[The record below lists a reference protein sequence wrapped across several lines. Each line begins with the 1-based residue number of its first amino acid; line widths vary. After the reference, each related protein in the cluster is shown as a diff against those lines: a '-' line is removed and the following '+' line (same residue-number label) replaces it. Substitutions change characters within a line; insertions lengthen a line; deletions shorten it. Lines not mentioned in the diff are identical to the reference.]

1 MRTPLLTTR
10 ISLPPGLLSSQVV
23 REFLRL
29 SLEEFRWFEPRRYGY
44 ASLKEKVDPERI
56 DHDALTSYY
65 EENGILFVAA
75 RTNRDFFMILPT
87 RHDVPPYDPPHRGGI
102 TWVTSAKSAAKDS
115 WRTTHVE
122 QVTRLMRLV
131 GSPYAVTALDEDY
144 EGKKQRRVDM
154 GTFHQQV
161 PTVRGYDEGLAG
173 LFWRNFFGPPFV
185 RLFGERLSS
194 LPPES
199 LQTLDEELVLVQ
211 PYELPT
217 LAGTDEGLS
226 RERSLTQLLGPEC
239 FYDHERHTPPSRRP
253 VLEHLSQPLH

>member
-1 MRTPLLTTR
+1 MRTPPLLTR
-10 ISLPPGLLSSQVV
+10 ISLPPGRPSHTLM
-23 REFLRL
+23 RELLRL
-29 SLEEFRWFEPRRYGY
+29 VFEEFRWFEPRRYGDE
-44 ASLKEKVDPERI
+44 ALPDRI
-56 DHDALTSYY
+56 DPAHIDYDALLSHY
-65 EENGILFVAA
+65 EEHCDLFVAA
-75 RTNRDFFMILPT
+75 KTNRDFILIFPAK
-87 RHDVPPYDPPHRGGI
+87 HDAPPFDPPYRGSI
-102 TWVTSAKSAAKDS
+102 TWVTSAKSAAKAS
-115 WRTTHVE
+115 WRTAHIE
-122 QVTRLMRLV
+122 QVTRLMCLL

-217 LAGTDEGLS
+217 LAGTDEGRA
-226 RERSLTQLLGPEC
+226 RERSLIQLLGPEC

-253 VLEHLSQPLH
+253 VLDHLSQPLH